1 MSLNASTTSILLN
14 NLTTGGMY
22 TAQVAA
28 FTKVGV
34 GPYSGAV
41 PLALERH
48 HLPTHVTEATSQTW
62 LILLLAFLA
71 LIVLLAF
78 GSTLYIR
85 KRHALTKEL
94 GHLSGKL
101 NTKVV
106 LKKLFLSYLY
116 NYQVHCLLC

>member
-1 MSLNASTTSILLN
+1 MIFNYILQIQIRANNSRILAQMSLNASTTSILLN

-28 FTKVGV
+28 FTKVGI

-48 HLPTHVTEATSQTW
+48 RLPTHVSEAATQTW

-71 LIVLLAF
+71 LIILLAF

-94 GHLSGKL
+94 GHLSGK
-101 NTKVV
+101 
-106 LKKLFLSYLY
+106 
-116 NYQVHCLLC
+116 